1 MPKIQISSRGIR
13 AALKKYT
20 PYQSLAEYIW
30 NGFDAQASQIDIHY
44 ESDEL
49 GNLFSI
55 SISDNG
61 YGIPHSKLQNKF
73 EPLFE
78 SQKALENKLKKNQS
92 ALHGKNGIGRL
103 TFFVFARSATWTT
116 TYEDASCNW
125 TYDIFANAENINFYT
140 GINASPKK
148 TQQACGTTVTFSG
161 IHSLNAFLLEDKF
174 SDFLL
179 KEFGWFLALNSKRS
193 FSLSINGKSLDFK
206 KMVADSEKLELIHE
220 KSSTVFEVEYVRW
233 KEKGLNEQSRYYY
246 IDSSGKEKW
255 KEPTAIKSKGEQF
268 YHSVFIQSPY
278 FDAFSFQGKPDSET
292 QQPLLSGT
300 RSDAQFRFLKRKLA
314 NFLRIKRRPFLAE
327 LAQNL
332 ISEYESQNILPK
344 NKHQKLPVLM
354 KTLYEMQPRIF
365 SSLNT
370 ERKKM
375 FAGLLGTLLESDKAN
390 QTPNIFEN
398 IIELSSEEKEE
409 LKKIFAD

>member
-1 MPKIQISSRGIR
+1 
-13 AALKKYT
+13 
-20 PYQSLAEYIW
+20 
-30 NGFDAQASQIDIHY
+30 
-44 ESDEL
+44 
-49 GNLFSI
+49 
-55 SISDNG
+55 
-61 YGIPHSKLQNKF
+61 PHSKLQNKF

-103 TFFVFARSATWTT
+103 TFFVFARSATWSTV
-116 TYEDASCNW
+116 YEDNSSNW

-140 GINASPKK
+140 GINASPKR
-148 TQQACGTTVTFSG
+148 TEQACGTTVTFSG

-179 KEFGWFLALNSKRS
+179 KEFGWFLALNSKRN
-193 FSLSINGKSLDFK
+193 FSLSINGAPLDFK
-206 KMVADSEKLELIHE
+206 KMVADSETFKLIHE
-220 KSSTVFEVEYVRW
+220 KSTTAFEVEYVRW
-233 KEKGLNEQSRYYY
+233 KEKASNEQSRYYY
-246 IDSSGKEKW
+246 IDSTSKEKW

-332 ISEYESQNILPK
+332 ISEYESQNILSK

-370 ERKKM
+370 EQKKM

-390 QTPNIFEN
+390 QTPDIFEN